1 MTAFADTRPEYAAV
15 WKEGRNPEARDLI
28 RRRLAAGTPTVV
40 TLQPGDG
47 TKYRFLLVPTPDTVT
62 VSAPSHDGRERM
74 WEVTQTDDV
83 AWFDG
88 APLLVT
94 FHPDG
99 QLGSGVAMISPH
111 NKIDG
116 IRHRIDEGMT
126 IPNGCTA
133 EALARTIEA
142 VWSKTGALHAV

>member
-1 MTAFADTRPEYAAV
+1 MTTFADTRPEYAAV

-28 RRRLAAGTPTVV
+28 RRRLKAGTPTVV
-40 TLQPGDG
+40 TLQPGDA
-47 TKYRFLLVPTPDTVT
+47 TRYRFLLVPTPDTVT
-62 VSAPSHDGRERM
+62 VSDNDRM

-116 IRHRIDEGMT
+116 IRHRIDEGMI

-142 VWSKTGALHAV
+142 VWSR